1 MLKMQKLS
9 NILGVLAL
17 VSICSSCTVTQS
29 SRAKPSYTN
38 AKINTTPLI
47 EELKNLP
54 EIDGPEIYIGV
65 GKFRDLTGKRSTSDN
80 YATFSSAVT
89 QGAEAYLMESLMA
102 TGWFKV
108 LERAEQESVLRER
121 ALVNQTRQ
129 NFDEE
134 PVVLPPQKY
143 AGVLAFG
150 GILDYDVNNITGG
163 AGAAYL
169 GLGLTDEYRQDTV
182 TVSLRIVSTMTG
194 EVLITTTSSKTI
206 VSTKISGTLF
216 KFFDMDTLPAEAELG
231 FAKNE
236 LVSTCVRSALDKAVI
251 EIIHKGKERE
261 YWKFKESK

>member
-1 MLKMQKLS
+1 MLKVSKILTILS
-9 NILGVLAL
+9 LI
-17 VSICSSCTVTQS
+17 SICSSCNTITHNS
-29 SRAKPSYTN
+29 KTKPDFTSP
-38 AKINTTPLI
+38 KINTTPLI
-47 EELKNLP
+47 EELKSVPKL
-54 EIDGPEIYIGV
+54 DGPEIYIGV

-121 ALVNQTRQ
+121 SLVNQTRQ
-129 NFDEE
+129 SFDQE
-134 PVVLPPQKY
+134 PVALPPQKY

-169 GLGLTDEYRQDTV
+169 GIGLTDEYRQDTV
-182 TVSLRIVSTMTG
+182 TIALRIVSTMTG
-194 EVLITTTSSKTI
+194 EVLLATTSSKTI
-206 VSTKISGTLF
+206 ISTKISGTLF
-216 KFFDMDTLPAEAELG
+216 KFFDMDTLPAEAEIG
-231 FAKNE
+231 YAKNE
-236 LVSTCVRSALDKAVI
+236 LVSTCVRAALDKAVI
-251 EIIHKGKERE
+251 DIIHKGKEEE